1 MKPRNCIFSLVL
13 ILMMGFFYDVSYAKK
28 ELTVKEI
35 VAKNIQA
42 AGDLEKLKS
51 FENFSFSTGQRT
63 YYLAKDGRMKIT
75 SGTAPVITKSII
87 IDKNGARK
95 NSFNNITE
103 LKPLVT
109 STYQAQALLRSG
121 LFTLI
126 NFEDNLEY
134 AGLKRFGI
142 KSHHVLTTEQGKL
155 IVEFYLDP
163 DEFLIKRMVFK
174 GYDPGQGTYEINHD
188 FGPYHEVNGVRL
200 LSSWFTSQVGTRG
213 VMYEIQEVKFNLPL
227 NEDFFANLDLNM
239 GEVEISTG
247 ILGGNIIDHSLRRN
261 TLILETNWTLANIQS
276 AGFMNN
282 DSLRISIKDRE
293 YDITFYDSSPPRS
306 SIKQGA
312 VILMPNRRDE
322 NYIISMYST
331 EFKDLAEKL
340 ELFQPI
346 KLKQK

>member
-1 MKPRNCIFSLVL
+1 MKSRLHVFYLAFLL
-13 ILMMGFFYDVSYAKK
+13 ILLSFFGLRGEEK

-35 VAKNIQA
+35 VARNIQA
-42 AGDLEKLKS
+42 ACDVEKLKS
-51 FENFSFSTGQRT
+51 FENISFSTGQYT
-63 YYLAKDGRMKIT
+63 YYMAMDGRMKIT
-75 SGTAPVITKSII
+75 SGTAPVITKSFV

-121 LFTLI
+121 LYTLI

-134 AGLKRFGI
+134 VGLKRFGI
-142 KSHHVLTTEQGKL
+142 KSHHVLTTELGKL

-163 DEFLIKRMVFK
+163 DEFLLKRMVFK

-188 FGPYHEVNGVRL
+188 FGPYQEVNGVRL
-200 LSSWFTSQVGTRG
+200 PSSWFTSQVGTRG
-213 VMYEIQEVKFNLPL
+213 VLYEIQKVKFNLSL
-227 NEDFFANLDLNM
+227 KEDFFSNLDLNM
-239 GEVEISTG
+239 GKVEISTG
-247 ILGGNIIDHSLRRN
+247 MLGGNIIDHSFRRN
-261 TLILETNWTLANIQS
+261 TLTLETNWTLANIQS
-276 AGFMNN
+276 AGFINN
-282 DSLRISIKDRE
+282 DSLRISIKGKE
-293 YDITFYDSSPPRS
+293 YDITFYNSSPPRN

-322 NYIISMYST
+322 NYIISMYSA
-331 EFKDLAEKL
+331 EFKDIVEKL

-346 KLKQK
+346 ELKQK